1 MVTQLQ
7 MQRAAHLA
15 QLSQLALL
23 GCVNLHQVG
32 AGCPASLWLHSSPTQ
47 TGPLA
52 CAATQGLLQG
62 PHHLRSQTAHA
73 RHATTSTISN
83 RSTRLSPPWMT
94 GLEPEV
100 ACPHSPSQKLAA
112 MEIVSPESRQVQEDP
127 VLWITCTRK
136 ANIRTLCQLATTI
149 LGASCSIVLQMET
162 RLGGLLTW

>member
-15 QLSQLALL
+15 PLSQLALL

-83 RSTRLSPPWMT
+83 R
-94 GLEPEV
+94 
-100 ACPHSPSQKLAA
+100 
-112 MEIVSPESRQVQEDP
+112 
-127 VLWITCTRK
+127 CTRK

-162 RLGGLLTW
+162 RLG